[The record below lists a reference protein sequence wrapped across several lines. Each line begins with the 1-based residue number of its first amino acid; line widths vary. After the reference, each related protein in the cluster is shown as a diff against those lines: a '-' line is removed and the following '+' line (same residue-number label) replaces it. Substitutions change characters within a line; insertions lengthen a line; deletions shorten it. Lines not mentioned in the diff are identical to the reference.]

1 MNVAGLSQNNIY
13 LAIIKYGDCRDKTIS
28 KDIRKQTY
36 LKDLENQMFEI
47 QKFDSHN
54 LKKLDK
60 KKKKVISKG

>member
-13 LAIIKYGDCRDKTIS
+13 LAIFKYGDCRDKTIP
-28 KDIRKQTY
+28 KDIRKETY
-36 LKDLENQMFEI
+36 LKDLENQLEI

-60 KKKKVISKG
+60 KKEKSDF